1 MGPPCWRSRVI
12 TGPTLVPAATLGEI
26 AFLVE
31 ERLGIRVLDL
41 LLADLES
48 GAYTLDC
55 GEADLGRTRQLV
67 QRYEGLSLGF
77 VDAAV
82 IACAERS
89 GGRVLT
95 FDLRDFGVVAAEGPS
110 RSCRRRRSRRA
121 RSGRSPPWG
130 VRARCPGLLVAESNP
145 AHKELVIRLILNLL
159 ADDPG

>member
-1 MGPPCWRSRVI
+1 MITLDTSALYALLNRRDRAHAAAVEALEDDSGPY
-12 TGPTLVPAATLGEI
+12 LVPAATLGEI

-41 LLADLES
+41 LIADLES

-55 GEADLGRTRQLV
+55 GEADLGRARQLV
-67 QRYEGLSLGF
+67 QRYEDLSLGY

-95 FDLRDFGVVAAEGPS
+95 FDLRDFGVVAAEGTITIL
-110 RSCRRRRSRRA
+110 
-121 RSGRSPPWG
+121 PPPQQG
-130 VRARCPGLLVAESNP
+130 
-145 AHKELVIRLILNLL
+145 
-159 ADDPG
+159 

>member
-1 MGPPCWRSRVI
+1 MITLDTSALYALLNRGDRAHAAAVEALSGDRGPY
-12 TGPTLVPAATLGEI
+12 LVPAATLGEI

-41 LLADLES
+41 LLNDLET

-55 GEADLGRTRQLV
+55 GEGDLQRTRQLV
-67 QRYEGLSLGF
+67 ARYADLSLGF

-95 FDLRDFGVVAAEGPS
+95 FDLRDFGVVAAEGTITIVPAPS
-110 RSCRRRRSRRA
+110 
-121 RSGRSPPWG
+121 G
-130 VRARCPGLLVAESNP
+130 
-145 AHKELVIRLILNLL
+145 
-159 ADDPG
+159 

>member
-1 MGPPCWRSRVI
+1 MITLDTSALYALLNRRDRGHAAAVETLNDDPGPY
-12 TGPTLVPAATLGEI
+12 LVPVATLGEI

-55 GEADLGRTRQLV
+55 GEPDLARARELV
-67 QRYEGLSLGF
+67 RRYEDLSLGF

-89 GGRVLT
+89 GGRVMT
-95 FDLRDFGVVAAEGPS
+95 FDLRDFGVVAAEGTITILP
-110 RSCRRRRSRRA
+110 A
-121 RSGRSPPWG
+121 PPQ
-130 VRARCPGLLVAESNP
+130 
-145 AHKELVIRLILNLL
+145 
-159 ADDPG
+159 

>member
-1 MGPPCWRSRVI
+1 MAPRALARPVI
-12 TGPTLVPAATLGEI
+12 TLDTSALYALLNRRDRAHGAAVQALEDDPGPYLVPAATLGEI

-31 ERLGIRVLDL
+31 ERLGIGVLDL

-55 GEADLGRTRQLV
+55 GEADLGRARQLV
-67 QRYEGLSLGF
+67 KRYDDLSLGY

-95 FDLRDFGVVAAEGPS
+95 FDLRDFGVVAAEGTITILP
-110 RSCRRRRSRRA
+110 A
-121 RSGRSPPWG
+121 PPQ
-130 VRARCPGLLVAESNP
+130 
-145 AHKELVIRLILNLL
+145 
-159 ADDPG
+159 

>member
-1 MGPPCWRSRVI
+1 VI
-12 TGPTLVPAATLGEI
+12 TLDTSALYALLNRRDGSHVAAVEVLEDDPGPYLVPAATLGEI

-55 GEADLGRTRQLV
+55 GEADLGRARILV
-67 QRYEGLSLGF
+67 ERYEDLSLGF

-95 FDLRDFGVVAAEGPS
+95 FDLRDFGVVAAEGTITI
-110 RSCRRRRSRRA
+110 
-121 RSGRSPPWG
+121 
-130 VRARCPGLLVAESNP
+130 LP
-145 AHKELVIRLILNLL
+145 AP
-159 ADDPG
+159 AQ

>member
-1 MGPPCWRSRVI
+1 VI
-12 TGPTLVPAATLGEI
+12 TLDTSAVFALLNRRDRAHVAAVGVIESDPGPYLVPAATLGEI

-31 ERLGIRVLDL
+31 DRLGARVLDL

-55 GEADLGRTRQLV
+55 GESDLARARQLV
-67 QRYEGLSLGF
+67 HRYDDLSLGY

-95 FDLRDFGVVAAEGPS
+95 FDLRDFGIVATEGTITIMPT
-110 RSCRRRRSRRA
+110 
-121 RSGRSPPWG
+121 PPQ
-130 VRARCPGLLVAESNP
+130 
-145 AHKELVIRLILNLL
+145 
-159 ADDPG
+159 